1 MTGANPANHAG
12 LTLRVDPWA
21 PEYDASLQLV
31 EDDDEAAP
39 VDITVERPA
48 WGAVAPAPGVTP
60 PLSIVDG
67 VRRVELRVVSEV
79 DGRICYGLF
88 GSAAVGAAR
97 LDVRAEI
104 TDVRV
109 QRFLVMGGGLVP
121 GRPDDRRVRS
131 PPRVPGHRR
140 GGQLVDGAAGG
151 PAGADARGRGDLLG
165 TARAAPGRG
174 DHRRRAPASRCGRP
188 PR

>member
-1 MTGANPANHAG
+1 MTDANRGSHPA

-48 WGAVAPAPGVTP
+48 WGAVAPAPGATP

-88 GSAAVGAAR
+88 GSVQAA
-97 LDVRAEI
+97 
-104 TDVRV
+104 
-109 QRFLVMGGGLVP
+109 FS
-121 GRPDDRRVRS
+121 RS
-131 PPRVPGHRR
+131 HRR
-140 GGQLVDGAAGG
+140 DN
-151 PAGADARGRGDLLG
+151 
-165 TARAAPGRG
+165 
-174 DHRRRAPASRCGRP
+174 
-188 PR
+188 

>member
-1 MTGANPANHAG
+1 MTDANRGTTARSRSG
-12 LTLRVDPWA
+12 SIWA

-60 PLSIVDG
+60 PLSIIDG

-97 LDVRAEI
+97 LDVRDEI

-109 QRFLVMGGGLVP
+109 QRFLVMGGGRP
-121 GRPDDRRVRS
+121 G
-131 PPRVPGHRR
+131 
-140 GGQLVDGAAGG
+140 
-151 PAGADARGRGDLLG
+151 
-165 TARAAPGRG
+165 
-174 DHRRRAPASRCGRP
+174 
-188 PR
+188 